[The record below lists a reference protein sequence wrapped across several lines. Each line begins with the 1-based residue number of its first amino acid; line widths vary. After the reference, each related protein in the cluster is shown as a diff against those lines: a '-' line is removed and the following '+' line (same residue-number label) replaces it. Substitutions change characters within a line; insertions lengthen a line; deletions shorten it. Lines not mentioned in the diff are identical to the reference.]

1 LHSQRL
7 QRSARMTAA
16 TQPQRLPPPL
26 HPQSRRRRR
35 TRPTGSPIGK
45 KIHFIKHLEGRY
57 VTKANAAA
65 FEQMGDFFAA
75 LQEYPNLIRKLIIE
89 MRRQKCAR
97 ANRGQ
102 FDRVREYIESRLYG
116 GRDDG
121 FQQIKDEVA
130 KHAAMPD
137 TEQEAMLVRACED
150 EYGEDW
156 CATFVPAFLKS
167 RARAAGMLEAREGFD
182 CPGCLGVI
190 IKGRKGRIVRMREL
204 ECRDKMCDSCWSKLK
219 PDETTGVTHC
229 PLCRKRSPTAH
240 AFTVPGV
247 IG

>member
-1 LHSQRL
+1 
-7 QRSARMTAA
+7 MDPTDG
-16 TQPQRLPPPL
+16 
-26 HPQSRRRRR
+26 QSSR
-35 TRPTGSPIGK
+35 K

-102 FDRVREYIESRLYG
+102 FGRVREYIESRLYG

-137 TEQEAMLVRACED
+137 TEQEAM
-150 EYGEDW
+150 
-156 CATFVPAFLKS
+156 CARREPQNPRPRS
-167 RARAAGMLEAREGFD
+167 ARF
-182 CPGCLGVI
+182 
-190 IKGRKGRIVRMREL
+190 
-204 ECRDKMCDSCWSKLK
+204 
-219 PDETTGVTHC
+219 
-229 PLCRKRSPTAH
+229 
-240 AFTVPGV
+240 
-247 IG
+247 